1 MALAHNF
8 ETEYARSRVP
18 SERGPRYAE
27 DRSMFDPPILKAP
40 WRMTPKEVDKYT
52 HATVTSINFMKR
64 PPAMAEIGVVEG
76 WEHMADSKSKTG
88 MIATKVG
95 SHVSFKLGPAVH
107 ETLLVGY
114 LTSYEK
120 ITPAKLWVDQS
131 AAGDYVSPDGKNC
144 VLRAE
149 LGVGPVTQ
157 KTATSACACGTKGA
171 YIDPWHDGW
180 IGKVSIYRSYVTKA
194 PLAGGYVHF
203 CLSPDNKGRFDDKT
217 EGKFKLLS
225 LTYM

>member
-1 MALAHNF
+1 
-8 ETEYARSRVP
+8 
-18 SERGPRYAE
+18 
-27 DRSMFDPPILKAP
+27 MFDPPILKTP

-64 PPAMAEIGVVEG
+64 PPAMAEIGVIEG

-95 SHVSFKLGPAVH
+95 SHVSFKLEPAVH

-120 ITPAKLWVDQS
+120 ITPANLWIDQS
-131 AAGDYVSPDGKNC
+131 ATGD
-144 VLRAE
+144 
-149 LGVGPVTQ
+149 
-157 KTATSACACGTKGA
+157 CGTKGET
-171 YIDPWHDGW
+171 IDPWHDGW
-180 IGKVSIYRSYVTKA
+180 IGKVSVYRSYVAKA

-203 CLSPDNKGRFDDKT
+203 CLSLDNKGRFDDKA

-225 LTYM
+225 LTYR